1 MIEPKHNEKYI
12 AILVNPISGKGKAA
26 KIARWLSEQL
36 TAKNIPYVLFNGEW
50 PSSFSN
56 FTELWI
62 IGGDGTIN
70 YFLNHYKNN
79 QLPVALFK
87 GGTGNDF
94 SWKLYGDISLQE
106 QLELVLT
113 AAAKPVDIAQCN
125 DKLYANSLGIGFDGE
140 VLRSINTIR
149 LLGGHLGYLWVVIR
163 KIFTFKEF
171 TFSIQSINK
180 KFSERFLLVIVNN
193 SSRTGGGFMVSPQ
206 ASVTDGKLDMILCKP
221 LSLFK
226 RLRYLPVIEKGKHL
240 DLPFIYFHQEQEV
253 HIECEKELFA
263 QLDGELISGKSF
275 DVKIV
280 PGKLLVKY

>member
-1 MIEPKHNEKYI
+1 MIAPKHTEKNI
-12 AILVNPISGKGKAA
+12 AVLVNPVSGNGKAV
-26 KIARWLSEQL
+26 KIARWLSGQL
-36 TAKNIPYVLFNGEW
+36 TAKNILYILFNEEW
-50 PSSFSN
+50 PAAFSN

-62 IGGDGTIN
+62 IGGDGTMN
-70 YFLNHYKNN
+70 YFLNHYADN

-94 SWKLYGDISLQE
+94 SWKLYGDISLEE

-113 AAAKPVDIAQCN
+113 ATAKPVDIGQCN
-125 DKLYANSLGIGFDGE
+125 GKMYANSLGIGFDGE
-140 VLRSINTIR
+140 VLRSMNTIR
-149 LLGGHLGYLWVVIR
+149 LLGGHLGYLWIVIR

-171 TFSIQSINK
+171 TFSIRSAK
-180 KFSERFLLVIVNN
+180 KSFSEKFLLVIVNN

-206 ASVTDGKLDMILCKP
+206 ASVTDGKLDMILCSP

-240 DLPFIYFHQEQEV
+240 GLPFIYFHQLQEV
-253 HIECEKELFA
+253 HIACEKELFA

-275 DVKIV
+275 DIKIL